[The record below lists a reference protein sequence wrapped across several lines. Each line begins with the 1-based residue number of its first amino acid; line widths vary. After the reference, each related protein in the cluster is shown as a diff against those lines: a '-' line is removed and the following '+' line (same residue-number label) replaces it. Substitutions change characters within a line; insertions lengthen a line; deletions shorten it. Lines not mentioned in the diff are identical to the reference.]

1 MYVCIYIHIYKYIYI
16 YIHTC
21 IACICAYIHVCI
33 YIYIYIERERERERE
48 VPGSLPETA
57 TKQQFHAGWDEMR
70 ARISN
75 KSINT
80 CQTNRP
86 TIETC

>member
-1 MYVCIYIHIYKYIYI
+1 MYVCMHIYTYIQIYI

-33 YIYIYIERERERERE
+33 YIYIYIERERERE